1 MSDLGVQGYG
11 MQSKTGRTFAEIE
24 KLYPDL
30 AAEYG
35 EGRISELRQ
44 KVNEKLEFQRL
55 KDNPEAY
62 EKKLVKA
69 KEWRDKQGEAY
80 RIAQNERM
88 SRNRGQAWKYPAP
101 RSAKDALWKDLAR
114 SAKQNKRLSFV
125 GGYPE
130 GQLTSKQ
137 FKDLD
142 FMDNAKDSKG
152 KPINKKITFD
162 NLEKHISEH
171 VQGKSYDDVIR
182 PYDQKEFLR
191 KEKLTQKLNEVLIKD
206 FKPGSRQNVFHVQH
220 VKNVATDP
228 FDVHL
233 TFGSQN
239 VGERVSKH
247 KFKREW
253 KLAKNLTDKK
263 KAVKNYYKSLGPDIQ
278 AALKNVPQ
286 GNKRTLVELL
296 KKTGVDLPE
305 EVITRATKLHSFPA
319 NLADIKLPKSVAT
332 GLKYAGKGLKGLG
345 VLTAPLDVIPF
356 AQQME
361 RGAGIRSLDTGAAR
375 LLEDVINSPKFIAQM
390 MGKDLPYEERTFGRE
405 YAQNVEQ
412 DIGLDKRL
420 RSIEGMDV
428 SPELKNQLVYDALG
442 EVDMAS
448 LPEGYIEELKQ
459 AAKEPLVKKTIM
471 DNQPLPD
478 PDYLKV

>member
-1 MSDLGVQGYG
+1 MAHNSRVGFLEGGPILSNEEFIQLRKENPDLTSRELKELINKKWSNSKGKDFTVTATEKRMRDLGVQGYG
-11 MQSKTGRTFAEIE
+11 KQLKTGRTFAEIK

-55 KDNPEAY
+55 KDKPEAY

-69 KEWRDKQGEAY
+69 KEWRDKQGEEY

-88 SRNRGQAWKYPAP
+88 SRSRGQAWKYPAP

-137 FKDLD
+137 FKDLK
-142 FMDNAKDSKG
+142 FIDNAN
-152 KPINKKITFD
+152 NKIITFN

-171 VQGKSYDDVIR
+171 VKGKSYDDVIR
-182 PYDQKEFLR
+182 PYGQKEFLR
-191 KEKLTQKLNEVLIKD
+191 KEKLTQKLNEVLIKN
-206 FKPGSRQNVFHVQH
+206 FKHGSRQNVFHVQH
-220 VKNVATDP
+220 VKGVATDP

-239 VGERVSKH
+239 VGEKTSRY
-247 KFKREW
+247 KFNRDW

-263 KAVKNYYKSLGPDIQ
+263 KAVTNYYKSLGPDIQ
-278 AALKNVPQ
+278 SALKNVPQ

-305 EVITRATKLHSFPA
+305 EVITRATISFPEK
-319 NLADIKLPKSVAT
+319 LADIKVFRGERANAPGTMARYKPGTSEVEQIPYSD
-332 GLKYAGKGLKGLG
+332 KLKGRFF
-345 VLTAPLDVIPF
+345 TADKKVAAQF
-356 AQQME
+356 A
-361 RGAGIRSLDTGAAR
+361 D
-375 LLEDVINSPKFIAQM
+375 
-390 MGKDLPYEERTFGRE
+390 
-405 YAQNVEQ
+405 
-412 DIGLDKRL
+412 
-420 RSIEGMDV
+420 
-428 SPELKNQLVYDALG
+428 
-442 EVDMAS
+442 
-448 LPEGYIEELKQ
+448 
-459 AAKEPLVKKTIM
+459 
-471 DNQPLPD
+471 D
-478 PDYLKV
+478 PSKIKS